1 MSQSNKVCLP
11 PWPFKLS
18 VKCDPP
24 PFLSTHCAPTHTL
37 SCNSHYN
44 LHITKYFNLMSYCK
58 QTSQISYTFITLGPL
73 SIAICLQFVLNTP
86 PPPLS
91 ISLHYGCTFSSLAT
105 KTPCLRKFQHNTYQS
120 ITIRIRLLF
129 TYILN
134 LYPFVIILFIPLY
147 LLPNLLLT
155 IPLLLSPPPL

>member
-24 PFLSTHCAPTHTL
+24 PPLLSTHYAPTHTL

-86 PPPLS
+86 PTSVYLPTLW
-91 ISLHYGCTFSSLAT
+91 
-105 KTPCLRKFQHNTYQS
+105 
-120 ITIRIRLLF
+120 
-129 TYILN
+129 
-134 LYPFVIILFIPLY
+134 LYF
-147 LLPNLLLT
+147 
-155 IPLLLSPPPL
+155 LLLSNKDTMLTQIPIQHLPKHNNTHPPTFHLHS